1 MERTER
7 LAALGLLARVGIT
20 QRVLGVL
27 DRNKPVGAADGVA
40 EQVAA
45 LGHLAR
51 VGVTLCVLG
60 VVDRSEAVGAADGVA
75 EQRLQ
80 TGRQN
85 NCMVGR

>member
-7 LAALGLLARVGIT
+7 L
-20 QRVLGVL
+20 
-27 DRNKPVGAADGVA
+27 
-40 EQVAA
+40 AA

-60 VVDRSEAVGAADGVA
+60 VVDRSEAVGAANGVA
-75 EQRLQ
+75 EQSLQ
-80 TGRQN
+80 TGREN